1 MGVHLTSNSLETPLS
16 FLSVRALPAVL
27 AVMLVTAC
35 ATASTATSVPGQD
48 APAAQAERVTRSEG
62 AAESTG
68 AEKDAR
74 TAAQQKID
82 SHLLHEI
89 YRKRGQAGDKDVPP
103 GPTGVRLDGS
113 DRALVDI
120 RADVTPAL
128 IALVKKSGAA
138 IVSSSTR
145 YHSIIAR
152 VPLLH
157 IERLAGDPAVRAI
170 SPAAEATTVR

>member
-1 MGVHLTSNSLETPLS
+1 MVELGPKQRGRWMAKVSLRGDLRLCTRPAKNSFAFGNHPPTRGQSRVTMGVHLTSNPLETPLS

-82 SHLLHEI
+82 S
-89 YRKRGQAGDKDVPP
+89 
-103 GPTGVRLDGS
+103 RL
-113 DRALVDI
+113 
-120 RADVTPAL
+120 
-128 IALVKKSGAA
+128 
-138 IVSSSTR
+138 
-145 YHSIIAR
+145 
-152 VPLLH
+152 
-157 IERLAGDPAVRAI
+157 
-170 SPAAEATTVR
+170 